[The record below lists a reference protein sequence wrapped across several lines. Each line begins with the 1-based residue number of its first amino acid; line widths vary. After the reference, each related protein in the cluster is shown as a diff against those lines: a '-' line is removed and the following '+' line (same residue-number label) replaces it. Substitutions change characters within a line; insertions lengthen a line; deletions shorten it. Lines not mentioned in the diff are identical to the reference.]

1 MSEENVEVV
10 RQPII
15 LRPSSRRRLEER
27 LALRFPRAVTLLTRS
42 VLRFPPRSRLRR
54 AVLKRAVV
62 TGWEAMNRVDLE
74 AGLALYHPD
83 VESIVDPDMTALGFD
98 ETVRGRERRLHNLR
112 QVYAEFHEFR
122 FDPDELIDLGDDRL
136 LVVGR
141 MKGTGRN
148 SGAPFDSE
156 WANLWTISAGRV
168 IRDHVFRDR
177 AEALEAAGLSE

>member
-1 MSEENVEVV
+1 MSEENVEPI
-10 RQPII
+10 RQPIA
-15 LRPSSRRRLEER
+15 LGMRSRRRLEER
-27 LALRFPRAVTLLTRS
+27 VALRYPRMTAFLAAAIWRLPR
-42 VLRFPPRSRLRR
+42 RSRLRR

-62 TGWEAMNRVDLE
+62 TCWEAMNRVDLE
-74 AGLALYHPD
+74 AGLALYDPD
-83 VESIVDPDMTALGFD
+83 VDSIVDPDMTALGFD

-122 FDPDELIDLGDDRL
+122 FDPDELIDLGNDRL

-141 MKGTGRN
+141 MKGSGRS
-148 SGAPFDSE
+148 SGVPFDAE

-177 AEALEAAGLSE
+177 AKALKAAGLSE